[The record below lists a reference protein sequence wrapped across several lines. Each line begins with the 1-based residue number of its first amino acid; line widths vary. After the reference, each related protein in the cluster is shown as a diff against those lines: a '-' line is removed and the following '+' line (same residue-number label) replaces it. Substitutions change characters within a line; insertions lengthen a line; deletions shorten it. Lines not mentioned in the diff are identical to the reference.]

1 MPALLPWL
9 KGTRLNRPLA
19 AILLVTA
26 LAAILRFAH
35 LGHPPELVFDEVYY
49 PKVGCILIGG
59 SDDECKVASD
69 DEKFW
74 RKDKWDVGSWVHPPL
89 GKWQIGLGIKA
100 FGMDPFGWRSATALV
115 GTLTV
120 TVTALIAFLLFQ
132 RAVWIYVAGGLLATE
147 HLSIVM
153 SRTAIL
159 DAHLAFWIAVGFLC
173 FVMDRRWIDRRQAS
187 ADEEVA
193 AAARSEVATSVWL
206 ARPEPGGPLAVQQ
219 EMPVTSA
226 SLVRTSRAA
235 ILSPLWRP
243 WRFATGLAL
252 GAATSVKWSGAMA
265 IATAVL
271 ISYLW
276 ETTRRHRP
284 GVSWRASFVRAFAR
298 ETFGLVLAFLVL
310 PLMVYVAIWLPWI
323 SHFGWDWGKWWDTQ
337 VGSFNYHFKGGLE
350 WTKPDPDTGSATPTH
365 PYYARPWEWIIPPGR
380 PTSFFVKDLGPDI
393 QQILALGSPAVFW
406 AYLFALPYVL
416 FSWWRARDW
425 KAGFLAIT
433 FLGLFVPWLGVSRP
447 TFYFYAVP
455 LVPFMVLGITYV
467 LRDVADARLVVR
479 DRETGGV
486 AVNPETGEPA
496 ISNSY
501 VYRPFVWVFLIVA
514 VVMFVL
520 FWPLMSGGQMTDIHW
535 RAIVWFN
542 RWI

>member
-1 MPALLPWL
+1 
-9 KGTRLNRPLA
+9 
-19 AILLVTA
+19 
-26 LAAILRFAH
+26 
-35 LGHPPELVFDEVYY
+35 
-49 PKVGCILIGG
+49 
-59 SDDECKVASD
+59 
-69 DEKFW
+69 
-74 RKDKWDVGSWVHPPL
+74 
-89 GKWQIGLGIKA
+89 
-100 FGMDPFGWRSATALV
+100 
-115 GTLTV
+115 
-120 TVTALIAFLLFQ
+120 
-132 RAVWIYVAGGLLATE
+132 
-147 HLSIVM
+147 
-153 SRTAIL
+153 
-159 DAHLAFWIAVGFLC
+159 
-173 FVMDRRWIDRRQAS
+173 
-187 ADEEVA
+187 
-193 AAARSEVATSVWL
+193 
-206 ARPEPGGPLAVQQ
+206 
-219 EMPVTSA
+219 
-226 SLVRTSRAA
+226 
-235 ILSPLWRP
+235 
-243 WRFATGLAL
+243 
-252 GAATSVKWSGAMA
+252 
-265 IATAVL
+265 
-271 ISYLW
+271 
-276 ETTRRHRP
+276 
-284 GVSWRASFVRAFAR
+284 
-298 ETFGLVLAFLVL
+298 
-310 PLMVYVAIWLPWI
+310 
-323 SHFGWDWGKWWDTQ
+323 
-337 VGSFNYHFKGGLE
+337 
-350 WTKPDPDTGSATPTH
+350 
-365 PYYARPWEWIIPPGR
+365 
-380 PTSFFVKDLGPDI
+380 SFFVKDLGPDI